1 MEAREAV
8 KSIDR
13 YLLREGLPPFLFGL
27 VLYAGLAV
35 VSTTV
40 PRLQWIV
47 GTPTFDLVAWLA
59 MQLPQ
64 AMVQTAPIALVL
76 AVLLAFGRLASEHE
90 LLAMQAGGV
99 SLRRIAMVFVALGA
113 VCAAAVLALNQWVLP
128 VTNAKVAE
136 LYWQLT
142 TGRSGLFRLARQNL
156 AIDDFMLHFDATTRG
171 GNAMRGVRIERWQGE
186 VLTLLRA
193 ESAEF
198 SGTDLVLTNY
208 RIDTL
213 DLAALDSTV
222 TDPALAL
229 ANLVR
234 VRNVPTGPDS
244 TLTVT
249 TSYSQED
256 LIARF
261 SGGGFE
267 DSRSITD
274 LRRDSKNTFVSAD
287 ERRQSAVLMQRK
299 ISEPFTNLALLLV
312 AVPLSLAYAR
322 SRGVAFGLSLIV
334 TLVWYLFYTFGQLF
348 AQTGALPVW
357 LGAWL
362 GNIVFAGLGLVLLA
376 RRVR

>member
-1 MEAREAV
+1 MTN
-8 KSIDR
+8 IDR

-47 GTPTFDLVAWLA
+47 GTPIVDLIKWLA
-59 MQLPQ
+59 LQLPQ
-64 AMVQTAPIALVL
+64 AMVQTMPIALVL
-76 AVLLAFGRLASEHE
+76 AVLIAFGRLASEHE

-99 SLRRIAMVFVALGA
+99 SLRRVALVFVALGA
-113 VCAAAVLALNQWVLP
+113 LCAAMVLALNQWVLP
-128 VTNAKVAE
+128 TTNAKVSE

-156 AIDDFMLHFDATTRG
+156 AIDDFMLHFDATASG
-171 GNAMRGVRIERWQGE
+171 GNAMSGVRIERWEGE

-193 ESAEF
+193 ESAAF
-198 SGTDLVLTNY
+198 DGTDLVLTNY
-208 RIDTL
+208 RIDAL
-213 DLAALDSTV
+213 DLAALDSPV
-222 TDPALAL
+222 TDPTLAL
-229 ANLVR
+229 ANLIR
-234 VRNVPTGPDS
+234 VRNVPTGADA

-256 LIARF
+256 LISRF

-274 LRRDSKNTFVSAD
+274 LRRDADNAFASAD
-287 ERRQSAVLMQRK
+287 ERRQAAVLMQRK
-299 ISEPFTNLALLLV
+299 LSEPFTNLALLLV
-312 AVPLSLAYAR
+312 AVPLSLAFAR
-322 SRGVAFGLSLIV
+322 SRGVAFGISLVV

-357 LGAWL
+357 LGAWG
-362 GNIVFAGLGLVLLA
+362 GNLLFAGLGLLLLA
-376 RRVR
+376 RRTR